1 VYLTG
6 AQSNIEWFLIK
17 YILLIYKQ
25 KKPLNA
31 FRQREV
37 EVKQSFNEEELL

>member
-1 VYLTG
+1 MTVALKEWYLRKS
-6 AQSNIEWFLIK
+6 ASLIFR
-17 YILLIYKQ
+17 Q

-37 EVKQSFNEEELL
+37 EVKQRFNEEELL